1 MSKVQVEFI
10 NTCHCCDEYGSII
23 RSAASRYGDSVEVKI
38 YYAGKD
44 FDYVRKYGPIT
55 KGTMII
61 DGKKRFDTL
70 SKSLVENAI
79 AEAVRSRGN

>member
-1 MSKVQVEFI
+1 MSKVRVEFI
-10 NTCHCCDEYGSII
+10 NTCPCCDEYGRII
-23 RSAASRYGDSVEVKI
+23 SSAASKYGDVVEVKL

-44 FDYVRKYGPIT
+44 FDYIRKYGPIT

-70 SKSLVENAI
+70 SKSIVEAAI
-79 AEAVRSRGN
+79 AEAVRSSGN

>member
-1 MSKVQVEFI
+1 MLKVQVEFI
-10 NTCHCCDEYGSII
+10 NTCHCCDEYARII
-23 RSAASRYGDSVEVKI
+23 RSAASKYGDDVEVRI

-55 KGTMII
+55 KGTMVI

-70 SKSLVENAI
+70 SRNIVESAI
-79 AEAVRSRGN
+79 AEAVRSNGA

>member
-10 NTCHCCDEYGSII
+10 NTCHCCDEYTGII
-23 RSAASRYGDSVEVKI
+23 RSAASKYGDSVEVKI

-44 FDYVRKYGPIT
+44 FDYIKKYGPIT

-61 DGKKRFDTL
+61 GGRKRFDTL
-70 SKSLVENAI
+70 SKSIIEKAI
-79 AEAVRSRGN
+79 ADAVGSIGN